1 VATKAGF
8 KRILVAVDGSE
19 VSLKAADHAS
29 RIAKYEDASLSA
41 LYVIPTPG
49 FEISGDMADF
59 YEQARKP
66 AKKWMREV
74 ENVAATHGMSIRT
87 DILVGAL
94 SVIDAILGYAE
105 NQSIDLIVTGHRG
118 RTQSSKLLLGSVA
131 AGLVEYAQCPVLM
144 VR

>member
-1 VATKAGF
+1 MATKAGF

-29 RIAKYEDASLSA
+29 RIAKYEGASLSA

-59 YEQARKP
+59 YERARKP
-66 AKKWMREV
+66 AKKWMRDV
-74 ENVAATHGMSIRT
+74 ENIAATHGMSIRT

>member
-1 VATKAGF
+1 LTSKAGF

-19 VSLKAADHAS
+19 VSLRAADHAS
-29 RIAKYEDASLSA
+29 RIAKYEGASLSA

-49 FEISGDMADF
+49 FEISGGLADF

-66 AKKWMREV
+66 AKKWMKDV
-74 ENVAATHGMSIRT
+74 ENIAASHGMSIRT
-87 DILVGAL
+87 EILVGAL

-144 VR
+144 IR

>member
-1 VATKAGF
+1 MATKAGF

-59 YEQARKP
+59 YERARKP
-66 AKKWMREV
+66 AKKWMRNV
-74 ENVAATHGMSIRT
+74 ENIAATHGMSIRT

>member
-59 YEQARKP
+59 YERARKP
-66 AKKWMREV
+66 AKKWMRNV
-74 ENVAATHGMSIRT
+74 ENIAATHGMSIRT